1 MRNVLIP
8 RQGFG
13 GIIALLL
20 VGVAHAAP
28 PRPKAIDVK
37 PVAEKLA
44 VYKDDFG
51 NYYVSPQPRAFD
63 KTDEAGKWV
72 FFGDGKTMYQ
82 QRIIGSSQDGQNL
95 SWALWSPRARDVTA
109 ASLTLHTDT
118 RFINCRAS
126 STVDGTG
133 RRPLTQL
140 TADEAATF
148 FKAAKFYPELHTR
161 SAHFLA
167 RDDDARYYY
176 VDALREEHG
185 GHGFRV
191 FVGMKGAMKQ
201 LPMSNM
207 ARDTAGE
214 IFATKNG
221 QLKIVT
227 GKNGSAFWIKNGKKT
242 ELTIVP
248 VFENRYVIYRDLG
261 IYSSLGV
268 VCDDQ

>member
-1 MRNVLIP
+1 MRDVLIAVL
-8 RQGFG
+8 
-13 GIIALLL
+13 I

-28 PRPKAIDVK
+28 PKLKAIDVK
-37 PVAEKLA
+37 PVADKLA

-51 NYYVSPQPRAFD
+51 NYYVSPKSRAFE
-63 KTDEAGKWV
+63 KSDEAGKWV

-82 QRIIGSSQDGQNL
+82 QRIIGFSQDDKGL
-95 SWALWSPRARDVTA
+95 AWSLWSPRARDVSA
-109 ASLTLHTDT
+109 ASLTLHTNNKIID
-118 RFINCRAS
+118 CRAS
-126 STVDGTG
+126 SKVDGNGHRT
-133 RRPLTQL
+133 LTQL
-140 TADEAATF
+140 TADEAATV
-148 FKAAKFYPELHTR
+148 FKAAKFYPELHMR

-185 GHGFRV
+185 GHGYRV

-201 LPMSNM
+201 LPMSNV
-207 ARDTAGE
+207 ARDSAGE

-221 QLKIVT
+221 QLKIVA
-227 GKNGSAFWIKNGKKT
+227 GKNGAAFWIKNGKKT

-261 IYSSLGV
+261 IYGSLGV